1 MRQVEGPSRTT
12 YDAVIVGGG
21 HNGLACAAY
30 LAGAGRSVLVLERGG
45 VLGGAV
51 RSTQVVPGRDANV
64 SKFSYLVSLLPPLIV
79 DELGLEIALRR
90 REVSSYTPVG
100 DRGVL
105 VDAASP
111 ALTRRSLGADADGWD
126 ELYAMTARVAARVFP
141 TLTEP
146 LRDRDAMR
154 RHVGDDTAWR
164 DLVERPIGEFVER
177 VLRDDTARGIA
188 LTDALIGTFTSA
200 HAADLLANR
209 CFLYHVIG
217 GGSGHWD
224 VPVGGMGTVA
234 DQLTAAAAAR
244 GAELVTGVDVT
255 AITTDG
261 QRATVTTADDRRIT
275 AAQVFANVAPSVL
288 ARLLGEPPAG
298 PPPEGAQV
306 KVNMLLSRLPRL
318 RDRTVDP
325 ARAFAG
331 TFHVNEGYAQL
342 ERAYRQAAAGRLPDV
357 VPCEIYCHSLTDP
370 TILGPDL
377 RAAGAHTLTLFA
389 LHTPARLFR
398 DDPAAALGRAEAAI
412 LRSLDS
418 VLAEPIEDCLLG
430 ADCIEAMG
438 PLEIEAELG
447 MPGGHIFH
455 GDLAW
460 PFAESSA
467 DVGRWGVETRHANV
481 FVCGAGAR
489 RGGGVSAIPGRNAA
503 LAALGRTS
511 F

>member
-1 MRQVEGPSRTT
+1 VEAPSRTT

-30 LAGAGRSVLVLERGG
+30 LAGAGRSVLVLERGD

-51 RSTQVVPGRDANV
+51 RSSQVFPGRDANV

-79 DELGLEIALRR
+79 DELGLDIALRR

-100 DRGVL
+100 DGGVL
-105 VDAASP
+105 VDAAAP
-111 ALTRRSLGADADGWD
+111 AVTRRSLDADADGWD

-154 RHVGDDTAWR
+154 RHVGDDTAWQ
-164 DLVERPIGEFVER
+164 DLVERPIGELVER
-177 VLRDDTARGIA
+177 VLGDDTVRGIA

-200 HAADLLANR
+200 HAPDLLANR

-234 DQLTAAAAAR
+234 DQLAAAATAR

-255 AITTDG
+255 AIVTDG
-261 QRATVTTADDRRIT
+261 QRATVTTADGRRI
-275 AAQVFANVAPSVL
+275 AAGQVLANVAPSVL
-288 ARLLGEPPAG
+288 ARLLGEAPAG

-318 RDRTVDP
+318 RDRTVDA

-370 TILGPDL
+370 TILGPEL

-398 DDPAAALGRAEAAI
+398 DDPTAALGRATAAI
-412 LRSLDS
+412 VRSLDS

-430 ADCIEAMG
+430 ADCIEVMG
-438 PLEIEAELG
+438 PLEVEAALG

-455 GDLAW
+455 RDLAW